1 MNVRSWWL
9 ALALVVTSAVPALA
23 HTTLVRAEPGAK
35 SVLATCPSR
44 VYLVFSEALEPGLAR
59 IDVDGV
65 KLTTSGDPRDVHAVM
80 APIACPLP
88 GAHKVTWHVVS
99 ADGHAVNG
107 TYMFTVSGV
116 PPIVDS
122 LAATAPTVQAAP
134 PAAAPP
140 ADTVV
145 RSDSVSAAPA
155 ERAPV
160 LASLLRGGALVT
172 LMALAGLLFFR
183 VPVRGAGMGTNEL
196 SLALASIVLLGA
208 HLAVWAINSDSA
220 HELTTSALLS
230 KTGQRELWRLGLA
243 VLALWALS
251 LARRPKL
258 AMLFACLALA
268 VSGALGH
275 PAAIHPEGTI
285 AAKALHLMG
294 GAVWLGG
301 LLHLLTIPRGDSAL
315 FARRASY
322 VSNVAFGAVVV
333 VVLSGIVQWR
343 YFLPT
348 FGVLQSS
355 YGVLLTAKLAG
366 LAVLL
371 VFGAHHRYRAIPRL
385 NQAGRF
391 DATLRAEIAV
401 MILVAMVGALL
412 SYTPPPVLS

>member
-9 ALALVVTSAVPALA
+9 ALALVVSSAVPALA
-23 HTTLVRAEPGAK
+23 HTTLVRAEPGVK

-44 VYLVFSEALEPGLAR
+44 VYLVFSEPLEPGLAR

-107 TYMFTVSGV
+107 TYTFTVSGAAPV
-116 PPIVDS
+116 ADS
-122 LAATAPTVQAAP
+122 LAAAVPTVQAAP
-134 PAAAPP
+134 PAPP
-140 ADTVV
+140 AADTTV
-145 RSDSVSAAPA
+145 RADSASAAPA

-183 VPVRGAGMGTNEL
+183 VPVRGAGMGRNEL
-196 SLALASIVLLGA
+196 SLALASIVLLAA

-258 AMLFACLALA
+258 AMLFAFLALA

-285 AAKALHLMG
+285 AAKALHLIG
-294 GAVWLGG
+294 GAVWIGG

-348 FGVLQSS
+348 FGVLEST
-355 YGVLLTAKLAG
+355 YGVLLAAKLAG

-385 NQAGRF
+385 TQAGRF

-412 SYTPPPVLS
+412 SYTPPPVLP